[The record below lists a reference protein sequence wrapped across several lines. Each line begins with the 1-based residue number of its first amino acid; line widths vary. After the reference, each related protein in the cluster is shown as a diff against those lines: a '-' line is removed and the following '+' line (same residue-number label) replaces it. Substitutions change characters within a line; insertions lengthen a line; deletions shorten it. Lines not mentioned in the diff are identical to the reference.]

1 MVNDGEISTTTPA
14 ALRFRWDVFLSF
26 RGEDTRHSITQDLY
40 SLLTGKGIRAFR
52 DDDGLNRGDEISPR
66 LLEAI
71 EDSAASIVILS
82 QNYASSHWCLE
93 ELARICKLR
102 RLILPV
108 FYGVDPS
115 HVRKQKGPFEEAFR
129 SHENRFG
136 IDKVMEWRK
145 AMETVGGIAG
155 WVFTDNSDEKHL
167 IRVVLREVL
176 KELNNTPKKVA
187 SYAVGLDSRVT
198 DLINLLDV
206 KSNGIKVVVLHGMG
220 GIGKTTLAKAVYNKI
235 LPHFRFRSF
244 ISDVRELS
252 KQEDGLVSLQEKLIG
267 DLSPGAVLSLNDV
280 DANASTITRIV
291 HDNNVLLVLDDVDQ
305 GDQLHALG
313 ARTFKG
319 QNDGKSRIIVTTRNT
334 GVLRGH
340 HVNQFYE
347 VRELH
352 VDQARQLFSYH
363 ALRREE
369 PTEDFRELSKRIV
382 SLTGNLP
389 LALEVFGSFL
399 LDKRKVTEWEDALK
413 KLGDIRPRELQDVLK
428 ISFDGLDRENKCIF
442 LDIACLFVNMEMK
455 REDMIDIFKGC
466 DFKAEIAIRV
476 LEEKSL
482 IKFTGNDSLWMHD
495 QLRDM
500 GRQIVK
506 DKDSGDL
513 GMRSRLWARND
524 IMTVLENYKGT
535 RSIEGIV
542 MDKRKFVKKPGTG
555 KEVVIYTKSFESMV
569 NLRLLQINH
578 VKLEGNFKLLPRELK
593 WLQWQ
598 GCALKTLPS
607 DFCPQKLAV
616 LDLSESKI
624 ERVWSSYPNK
634 LDENLMVM
642 ILRGCPKLASLPDL
656 SGHEK
661 LQKIVLE
668 NCVSL
673 INIHKSVGSLKSLR
687 HLDVTGCSNLVEF
700 PSDVLG
706 MKNLQ
711 TLVLSGCYK
720 LKELPEGIG
729 SMISLKELYA
739 DKTGIEK
746 LPDSI
751 YRLEKLEKLIL
762 DGCKR
767 IKQLPRCV
775 GKLISLKELRLNHSA
790 LEKLPDS
797 IGSLENLEQLS
808 SISCESF
815 TAIPDTVGDLK
826 LLKELLIKGGA
837 ITELPN
843 SIGSLSYLKMLF
855 VGGSQLSKL
864 PDSIQGLA
872 SLVNLEIDGT
882 PITGLPSQIG
892 ALRSLEKLRMWNC
905 TSLESLPESIG
916 SLLALTYLNIFKA
929 SITELPE
936 SFGMLEN
943 LITLRLNQCRRL
955 RKLPPSIGNLKSLH
969 HLYMEET
976 AVAKLP
982 ESFGMLSC
990 LMVLKMAKKHST
1002 QEQPESF
1009 TLLPT
1014 SFSNLSLLED
1024 LDARAWRITG
1034 EIPDDFEKLSALE
1047 FLNLSQNDFS
1057 KLPSSLR
1064 GLSLLKKLRLSQCEN
1079 LESLPPLPSSLEELN
1094 LANCISLESISD
1106 LSNLKSLEELNLTN
1120 CEKLVDIPGLES
1132 LKSLRKLYMGN
1143 CITCSS
1149 AAKKRLS
1156 KVYLKKLRN
1165 LSMPGSKIPDWFSRD
1180 MVRFSR
1186 HKNLDLKGVMIAVVI
1201 SLNHQIPDKMRYELP
1216 SVVDILAKI
1225 SNGDGEIYTTTLS
1238 LMGVPNTNEDHVH
1251 LCRFPA
1257 THQLVFM
1264 LNDGFKIQV
1273 TRRNP
1278 PYVEGVELKKAGIY
1292 LVFENDDDYEGDEES
1307 LDESQQTV
1315 SQRLAK
1321 FFSSFEEDAPPP
1333 PSYGMQ
1339 QLQSNKEEKVVPSG
1353 TNAYFVFLFI
1363 VLPFALLLLSLF
1375 GLRFWHTQ

>member
-1 MVNDGEISTTTPA
+1 MVKDGAISTTTPA
-14 ALRFRWDVFLSF
+14 AFRLRWDVFLSF
-26 RGEDTRHSITQDLY
+26 RGEDSRHGITQDLY
-40 SLLTGKGIRAFR
+40 SLLNGRGIRVFR
-52 DDDGLNRGDEISPR
+52 DDECLNHGDEISPR

-93 ELARICKLR
+93 ELARICELR

-108 FYGVDPS
+108 FYRVDPS

-129 SHENRFG
+129 SLENRFE
-136 IDKVMEWRK
+136 IDKVMKWRK
-145 AMETVGGIAG
+145 AMETVGGITG
-155 WVFTDNSDEKHL
+155 SVFNDNSDEKDL
-167 IRVVLREVL
+167 IRVLLRDIL

-187 SYAVGLDSRVT
+187 SYAVGLDRRVT

-252 KQEDGLVSLQEKLIG
+252 KQEDGLVSLQKKLIG
-267 DLSPGAVLSLNDV
+267 DLSPGAMLSLNDV
-280 DANASTITRIV
+280 NANASTITRIV

-305 GDQLHALG
+305 EDQLHALG
-313 ARTFKG
+313 AGTFNW

-334 GVLRGH
+334 GVLRED
-340 HVNQFYE
+340 HVNRFYE

-352 VDQARQLFSYH
+352 LDQALHLFSYH
-363 ALRREE
+363 AFGRKK
-369 PTEDFRELSKRIV
+369 PTEDFGELSKKIV

-399 LDKRKVTEWEDALK
+399 FDKRKVTEWEDALK
-413 KLGDIRPRELQDVLK
+413 KLGDIRPHELQDVLK

-455 REDMIDIFKGC
+455 REDLIDVFKGC

-482 IKFTGNDSLWMHD
+482 IKFTGDDSLRMHD

-500 GRQIVK
+500 GRQIVQ
-506 DKDSGDL
+506 DENPGDL
-513 GMRSRLWARND
+513 GMRSRLWERNQ
-524 IMTVLENYKGT
+524 IMTVLENHKGT

-542 MDKRKFVKKPGTG
+542 MDKRKFVKKPDNG

-578 VKLEGNFKLLPRELK
+578 VKLEGNFYLLPHELK

-624 ERVWSSYPNK
+624 ERVWSSYSNK
-634 LDENLMVM
+634 LAKKLMVM
-642 ILRGCPKLASLPDL
+642 NLRSCPKLASLPDL
-656 SGHEK
+656 SGHEN

-673 INIHKSVGSLKSLR
+673 INIHKSVGSLKSLH
-687 HLDVTGCSNLVEF
+687 HLDVTGCINLVEF
-700 PSDVLG
+700 PSDVSG

-711 TLVLSGCYK
+711 TLVLSRCYK

-729 SMISLKELYA
+729 SMVSLKELYA

-746 LPDSI
+746 LPESI

-762 DGCKR
+762 DDCQHL
-767 IKQLPRCV
+767 KQLPRCV

-826 LLKELLIKGGA
+826 LLKKLLIKGRA
-837 ITELPN
+837 ITELPK
-843 SIGSLSYLKMLF
+843 SIGSLSYLKLLF
-855 VGGSQLSKL
+855 VGGSQLNKL
-864 PDSIQGLA
+864 PDSIRGLA
-872 SLVNLEIDGT
+872 SLVKLEIDGT
-882 PITGLPSQIG
+882 SITGLPSQIG
-892 ALRSLEKLRMWNC
+892 DLRSLEQLQMRNC

-916 SLLALTYLNIFKA
+916 SLLALTNLNIFNA

-943 LITLRLNQCRRL
+943 LISLRLNQCRRL
-955 RKLPPSIGNLKSLH
+955 RKLPSSIGNLKSLH
-969 HLYMEET
+969 HLYMKET
-976 AVAKLP
+976 AVTKLP

-990 LMVLKMAKKHST
+990 LMVLKMAKELST
-1002 QEQPESF
+1002 QKQPESF

-1014 SFSNLSLLED
+1014 SFSNLSSLED
-1024 LDARAWRITG
+1024 LDARAWRISG
-1034 EIPDDFEKLSALE
+1034 EIPDDFEKLTALE
-1047 FLNLSQNDFS
+1047 FLNLGQNDFS

-1064 GLSLLKKLRLSQCEN
+1064 GLSLLKKLQLSQCEK

-1143 CITCSS
+1143 CIKCSS

-1165 LSMPGSKIPDWFSRD
+1165 LSMPGSKIPDWFSQD
-1180 MVRFSR
+1180 IVSFSS
-1186 HKNLDLKGVMIAVVI
+1186 HKNRDLKGVIIAVVV
-1201 SLNHQIPDKMRYELP
+1201 SLNHQIPDKKRYELP

-1225 SNGDGEIYTTTLS
+1225 FNGDKEIYGSALS
-1238 LMGVPNTNEDHVH
+1238 LTGVPNTNEDHVH
-1251 LCRFPA
+1251 LCRYPA

-1273 TRRNP
+1273 TRRNK

-1315 SQRLAK
+1315 SERLAK
-1321 FFSSFEEDAPPP
+1321 FFSSLDENATPP
-1333 PSYGMQ
+1333 PSSGLQ
-1339 QLQSNKEEKVVPSG
+1339 QPQRNEEEKVVPSS
-1353 TNAYFVFLFI
+1353 TNAYVVFPFI
-1363 VLPFALLLLSLF
+1363 VLPFALSLLSWF
-1375 GLRFWHTQ
+1375 CLRFWYTQ